1 MKIRSILLR
10 KIVMLV
16 SVVVLAVGMSCMVS
30 ASTLL
35 WLSDGIVQIR
45 QGKVFQSENMTVGSG
60 KQKGRIHTT
69 ECTSPGY
76 VYMAR
81 NTKGW
86 FFWDEVAIDKKYVS
100 AKNQYI
106 NFDLGEEDSSE
117 NTYYTLTNFEGA
129 WDSGSKVDIKLN
141 EISVTINN

>member
-1 MKIRSILLR
+1 MKIRKILLR
-10 KIVMLV
+10 KIMLLV

-30 ASTLL
+30 AKTLL
-35 WLSDGIVQIR
+35 WLSDGIVQIK

-60 KQKGRIHTT
+60 PQKGRIHTT
-69 ECTSPGY
+69 ECTKAGM

-86 FFWDEVAIDKKYVS
+86 FFWSEVVNERKYVS

-106 NFDLGEEDSSE
+106 YFDLGKETSSK
-117 NTYYTLTNFEGA
+117 NTYYTLTYFEGPT
-129 WDSGSKVDIKLN
+129 DPGSNVDIKLN
-141 EISVTINN
+141 EISVTIN

>member
-1 MKIRSILLR
+1 MKVRSVLLR
-10 KIVMLV
+10 KIAMLV

-35 WLSDGIVQIR
+35 WLSNGIVQIK

-60 KQKGRIHTT
+60 TQRGRIHTT
-69 ECTSPGY
+69 ECTKAGM

-86 FFWDEVAIDKKYVS
+86 FFWDEVDNSKQYVS
-100 AKNQYI
+100 GKNIYYY
-106 NFDLGEEDSSE
+106 FDLGEEKSSK
-117 NTYYTLTNFEGA
+117 NTYYTLTYFEGP
-129 WDSGSKVDIKLN
+129 WDAGSNVDMKVN
-141 EISVTINN
+141 EISVTIN

>member
-1 MKIRSILLR
+1 MKVRSILLR
-10 KIVMLV
+10 KIAMFV

-35 WLSDGIVQIR
+35 WLSNGIVQIK

-60 KQKGRIHTT
+60 PQRGRIHTT
-69 ECTSPGY
+69 ECTKAGT

-86 FFWDEVAIDKKYVS
+86 FFWDEVENVGKYVS

-106 NFDLGEEDSSE
+106 NFDLGKETSSK
-117 NTYYTLTNFEGA
+117 NTYYTLTYFKGPT
-129 WDSGSKVDIKLN
+129 DPGSDVDIKLN
-141 EISVTINN
+141 EISVTIN